1 MSVVTTGQITIADL
15 NDAVSATLSNET
27 FVAPSNPD
35 GSGSDL
41 TGAATTM
48 KVFLGGED
56 DSANWTV
63 AASVSSGVTGSLSG
77 KTYTVSS
84 LTANSGY
91 VDLTAS
97 RIGFPSITRRFS
109 LSKAR
114 KGNRGSVTT
123 ARSISGTAW
132 SNTEAATAISDAIA
146 DSPADGDMVT
156 QYNSAQ
162 KFSETR
168 VRKNAAWTKVTE
180 FFGGDVMV
188 KGSLTASKITI
199 GDTSNMVPDPD
210 FRDTESWQS
219 DITGFSFDN
228 GTSFEAADRV
238 CLINGFTSTGSAN
251 GYAGEIKTT
260 PITVE
265 PETDY
270 AVSVV
275 FRSNS
280 TNTEGVIQLVWVE
293 YNNAGA
299 QVGYNTLGTVE
310 MGSTAPVKISGRIKT
325 AATGARGV
333 FRVRL
338 QRNAAGNFM
347 GTVRFYNPVMRRAV
361 SGELVVDGSIEGK
374 HIGANTIKAKHLE
387 IGSRNLTLTGIAFE
401 HNSPSSNKVSWTA
414 GAIRY
419 VDDAGAVTSKTI
431 TASNATWSSGI
442 LYIYWAKGAT
452 ALSTTTNQSTAFDD
466 DNVLLATYEGGIKLD
481 ADYGR
486 TIIDG
491 SAIKTS
497 TIDVG
502 KLDTTSFT
510 NAGMSVFGG
519 VLKSDD
525 FAVGE
530 TGWRI
535 RATGEAEFESLIVRN
550 KNLADDAI
558 TADKV
563 MIGDYTN
570 LVPNGNFSDN
580 ALITAHWSGVTG
592 PGIARYLSKAEDTS
606 FTQTGERS
614 LLLQKNTGSETSSVS
629 ILSKKFIP
637 VEGGADYYAEI
648 AIRTNLA
655 AATAGCWYR
664 LMWYNHA
671 KTWIAQT
678 DAVGNAPITT
688 SWVKHGKKIVAPAGA
703 AFVRFQLYNTNHQ
716 TTTNNLIF
724 DRLIFRRANAAELIV
739 DGSIKGVHIESDTI
753 DTGHLKT
760 DSIKASKLK
769 IGDTS
774 NMVPDPD
781 FNDVAAWEFPITGY
795 SFVNGTAAEATSRMC
810 LIDGLVSTGTVNG
823 FLASLNT
830 KLVTVEPLTDYF
842 LAVVFRGETGVGE
855 GVAQLFYQERDYAG
869 EILSS
874 QNLGTYNLGSST
886 AVKLSGRV
894 TSHVNAASAQ
904 LRIRL
909 QRNAAGN
916 FNGILRFYNPIMRR
930 AVSAELIV
938 NGAIDATKV
947 TTGELITLGA
957 QIKDAT
963 IKDAHITNVSAAK
976 LLAGTALV
984 GSLTVSGKALSALKT
999 DAELG
1004 ASDPV
1009 GRINGGT
1016 TTINGGKITTG
1027 TIRAS
1032 KLQIGD
1038 TSNLFPDPMM
1048 VDPDVY
1054 SGSVSY
1060 AFSTT
1065 TESSAGSS
1073 TNFLQIASG
1082 QVGEVLSAPF
1092 PAEGSATYYVSS
1104 VMEVTGTGTG
1114 QPSLLVRFY
1123 SDLAGTTLISEEFVG
1138 TRSSTAWGRVSR
1150 NNVTAPSTTRSARFV
1165 FQQSVAAPSGR
1176 TSRWA
1181 EPIMRRSTDAKMIVN
1196 GTIDATK
1203 LVAGEVITGSAQ
1215 IRDATIVDAH
1225 ITDLSAAKLTAGT
1238 ALVGSL
1244 TVSGKALSALKSDA
1258 ELGASDPGTRINAG
1272 VTKINPGQ
1280 ITISGGTTL
1289 ANWRG
1294 SDTTKI
1300 NGGEIQTNT
1309 VTLEKLTAGT
1319 GRNLLMNTAFST
1331 MLGWSRAGSGGV
1343 HSASV
1348 LSKREGG
1355 GDWAGGNYPVLMLRQ
1370 AGTATDGYSDITSRH
1385 ITLPGTEFAGSVP
1398 VKPGVHYEASAQ
1410 ISTHRCG
1417 GVLLIMFFDRND
1429 TFISQVFS
1437 NLGADVQGSSTNP
1450 DDWVRYVVRAQAP
1463 ANAAYAGITARKY
1476 GTISGGDSYLFFH
1489 KPQIIETVAGATQ
1502 TAPYSPGGYTFIDGG
1517 SIITDSI
1524 EADRIKAGVITAD
1537 KMNTQSFTN
1546 EGLSL
1551 FGGAL
1556 QSDNYVPNASGWRIG
1571 KNGVAEFEDLTVRS
1585 KNIEAEA
1592 VTASKL
1598 KIGDASNMVL
1608 NDWSRGSTDG
1618 WTINDQIAFTF
1629 AGNTLSHS
1637 GWRLESKARDQA
1649 WSPFVPCTPSEWYY
1663 VSAWVY
1669 NNATEDANLVINS
1682 KDGTGANAYWGV
1694 VGTATKGAWVHLKG
1708 WWQAPGGATQ
1718 IRMLLQVA
1726 KTATGGNSTYWTKPV
1741 MRRASDRD
1749 MVVDGEITA
1758 GKLNVNSLETAGL
1771 SVFGGSLKSDN
1782 FVPGTSGWRI
1792 GKTGVAEFEDLI
1804 VRSKNIDLNAV
1815 SKLREVTLTGV
1826 TGATGNGSW
1835 VTAGSYAFNPEGDD
1849 PVSIWL
1855 CALGA
1860 LTPGSGVYGQL
1871 DVRILFRGT
1880 ERVLYEGAASWLGT
1894 NTGRTMINIA
1904 DRVTSGGSS
1913 SGTISIQAKANA
1925 GTFAL
1930 KNIRLL
1936 LGEFKR

>member
-27 FVAPSNPD
+27 FVAPANPD
-35 GSGSDL
+35 GGGPDL

-48 KVFLGGED
+48 KVFLGGVD

-63 AASVSSGVTGSLSG
+63 AAALSSGVTGSLSG
-77 KTYTVSS
+77 KTYTV
-84 LTANSGY
+84 TGMTVNSGY

-123 ARSISGTAW
+123 ARSIAGTAW
-132 SNTEAATAISDAIA
+132 SDSEAATAVASVNGDA
-146 DSPADGDMVT
+146 PAAGDMVT
-156 QYNSAQ
+156 LHNSAQ
-162 KFSETR
+162 KFSQTR
-168 VRKNAAWTKVTE
+168 VRQPDNSWSQVTE

-199 GDTSNMVPDPD
+199 GDTSNMIPDPD
-210 FRDTESWQS
+210 FRDTESWSS
-219 DITGFSFDN
+219 DITGFSFTN
-228 GTSFEAADRV
+228 GTSFEAADRI

-251 GYAGEIKTT
+251 GYAGDIKTT
-260 PITVE
+260 PITIE

-280 TNTEGVIQLVWVE
+280 TNTEGVIQLIWVE
-293 YNNAGA
+293 YDNAGA
-299 QVGYNTLGTVE
+299 QVGYVTVGSMQ
-310 MGSTAPVKISGRIKT
+310 MGNTAPVKISGRIKT

-374 HIGANTIKAKHLE
+374 HVKANTIKAKHLE

-401 HNSPSSNKVSWTA
+401 HNAPSINSVSWTT
-414 GAIRY
+414 GSIRY

-431 TASNATWSSGI
+431 TAGNAAWTSGV

-491 SAIKTS
+491 AAIKTGS
-497 TIDVG
+497 I
-502 KLDTTSFT
+502 TSVQIK
-510 NAGMSVFGG
+510 ADEIKSVN
-519 VLKSDD
+519 
-525 FAVGE
+525 
-530 TGWRI
+530 I
-535 RATGEAEFESLIVRN
+535 EA
-550 KNLADDAI
+550 DAI
-558 TADKV
+558 ETRH
-563 MIGDYTN
+563 I
-570 LVPNGNFSDN
+570 
-580 ALITAHWSGVTG
+580 
-592 PGIARYLSKAEDTS
+592 KAGT
-606 FTQTGERS
+606 
-614 LLLQKNTGSETSSVS
+614 
-629 ILSKKFIP
+629 
-637 VEGGADYYAEI
+637 
-648 AIRTNLA
+648 IR
-655 AATAGCWYR
+655 
-664 LMWYNHA
+664 
-671 KTWIAQT
+671 
-678 DAVGNAPITT
+678 
-688 SWVKHGKKIVAPAGA
+688 
-703 AFVRFQLYNTNHQ
+703 
-716 TTTNNLIF
+716 
-724 DRLIFRRANAAELIV
+724 
-739 DGSIKGVHIESDTI
+739 
-753 DTGHLKT
+753 
-760 DSIKASKLK
+760 ASKLQ

-774 NMVPDPD
+774 NLFPDPMMVD
-781 FNDVAAWEFPITGY
+781 PDMYSGAVAYGLHSSTESIAGSSTNFLQINAGSVGEVLSAPFP
-795 SFVNGTAAEATSRMC
+795 AEGSANYYVASVME
-810 LIDGLVSTGTVNG
+810 VSSTGTGQPTLLVR
-823 FLASLNT
+823 FYSDLAG
-830 KLVTVEPLTDYF
+830 TVMISEEVIGTRTSTTWGR
-842 LAVVFRGETGVGE
+842 VFRNDVTAPSTTRSARFVFQQN
-855 GVAQLFYQERDYAG
+855 VA
-869 EILSS
+869 
-874 QNLGTYNLGSST
+874 TP
-886 AVKLSGRV
+886 SGRN
-894 TSHVNAASAQ
+894 SRWAE
-904 LRIRL
+904 
-909 QRNAAGN
+909 
-916 FNGILRFYNPIMRR
+916 PIMRR
-930 AVSAELIV
+930 STDAKMIV
-938 NGAIDATKV
+938 NGTIDATKLV
-947 TTGELITLGA
+947 SGEVITGSA
-957 QIKDAT
+957 QIRDA
-963 IKDAHITNVSAAK
+963 IINDAHIESVSAAK
-976 LLAGTALV
+976 LTAGTALV
-984 GSLTVSGKALSALKT
+984 GSLTVSGKALSALKD

-1027 TIRAS
+1027 TIEAAQIKAETIGASKLIVRDMTNLVPNGQFDDGEDISDYWGSISGAGNRSYFLRSSDSGYSKTGVRSICLQKNAGSTGSINVEMIRYFPVEEDSILYCETAIRTLGTATAAGCYFRVKFFSSSKSYISQHDVISNGPIPATWTKYSKQITVPAGACFARIQLYNHSTQTTTDTLLFDRLVVRKAGAAELIVDGSIKGSHIESDTIDTGHLKAGSIRAS
-1032 KLQIGD
+1032 KLRIGD
-1038 TSNLFPDPMM
+1038 TSNMVPDPDFNDTSAW
-1048 VDPDVY
+1048 VSSFSQFAFANGGANEAASRICTISGLTSTGSANGFVGDIRTTEITVEPDTDY
-1054 SGSVSY
+1054 NISVVFRSNSTSTKGVIQLRWLEY
-1060 AFSTT
+1060 DNTGAQIADRIFASFSMG
-1065 TESSAGSS
+1065 ESSAASRVSGKFKTTS
-1073 TNFLQIASG
+1073 TASRGVLRIRLQRSAAGNF
-1082 QVGEVLSAPF
+1082 
-1092 PAEGSATYYVSS
+1092 
-1104 VMEVTGTGTG
+1104 MGT
-1114 QPSLLVRFY
+1114 VRFY
-1123 SDLAGTTLISEEFVG
+1123 NPV
-1138 TRSSTAWGRVSR
+1138 V
-1150 NNVTAPSTTRSARFV
+1150 
-1165 FQQSVAAPSGR
+1165 
-1176 TSRWA
+1176 
-1181 EPIMRRSTDAKMIVN
+1181 RRSVSAELIVE

-1203 LVAGEVITGSAQ
+1203 LVSGEVITKSAQ
-1215 IRDATIVDAH
+1215 IKDAIINDAH
-1225 ITDLSAAKLTAGT
+1225 IADLSAGKLTAGS
-1238 ALVGSL
+1238 ALAGSI

-1258 ELGASDPGTRINAG
+1258 ELGASDPGARINSG

-1309 VTLEKLTAGT
+1309 VTLEKLAAGT
-1319 GRNLLMNTAFST
+1319 GRNLLMNTAFAT

-1355 GDWAGGNYPVLMLRQ
+1355 EDWAGGNYPVLMLRQ
-1370 AGTATDGYSDITSRH
+1370 TGTATDGYSDITSRH

-1398 VKPGVHYEASAQ
+1398 VKPGVYYEASAQ

-1417 GVLLIMFFDRND
+1417 GVLLIMFFDRNSA
-1429 TFISQVFS
+1429 FISQVFS
-1437 NLGADVQGSSTNP
+1437 NLGTDVQGSSTNP

-1476 GTISGGDSYLFFH
+1476 GTTSGGDSYLFFH

-1502 TAPYSPGGYTFIDGG
+1502 AAPYSPGGYTYIDGG
-1517 SIITDSI
+1517 SIVTDSI

-1537 KMNTQSFTN
+1537 KMNTGSFSTA
-1546 EGLSL
+1546 GLSL

-1556 QSDNYVPNASGWRIG
+1556 QSDNYVPNTSGWRIG
-1571 KNGVAEFEDLTVRS
+1571 KNGVAEFEDLLVRS
-1585 KNIEAEA
+1585 KNIEPEA

-1598 KIGDASNMVL
+1598 KIGDPSNMVL

-1618 WTINDQIAFTF
+1618 WTIGGQIAFTF
-1629 AGNTLSHS
+1629 AANTLSHS
-1637 GWRLESKARDQA
+1637 GWRLESNARDQA

-1663 VSAWVY
+1663 VSVWVY
-1669 NNATEDANLVINS
+1669 NNATETANLVINS
-1682 KDGTGANAYWGV
+1682 RDGNGANSYWGV
-1694 VGTATKGAWVHLKG
+1694 VGTTTKGAWVHLKG

-1726 KTATGGNSTYWTKPV
+1726 KTSTGGNSTYWTKPV

-1758 GKLNVNSLETAGL
+1758 GKLNVTSLETAGL

-1815 SKLREVTLTGV
+1815 SKLREVTLAGV
-1826 TGATGNGSW
+1826 TGETGNGNW
-1835 VTAGSYAFNPEGDD
+1835 VTAGSYVFTPEGDD

>member
-63 AASVSSGVTGSLSG
+63 AASASSGVTGSLSG

-199 GDTSNMVPDPD
+199 GDTSNMIPDPD
-210 FRDTESWQS
+210 FRDTESWLS
-219 DITGFSFDN
+219 DITGFSFAN

-260 PITVE
+260 TITVE

-299 QVGYNTLGTVE
+299 QVGYTTLGSVE

-361 SGELVVDGSIEGK
+361 SGELIVDGAITAKQIAAEAITASKIRVGDTQNLIQNGDFSDGLDGWARFMGSVVASDEASGPSRYAVILTRTTTENSLTTVANFNSTTDKTGVAVNAGDRFYMECWVYSTVAGPVTHDMVVRRPGGVLQGGAAFPSVSVPASTWTKVTGNATITQSGKLFFRLQNMIDNSTLYVSNVRLLRRNAAELIVDGSIEGK

-419 VDDAGAVTSKTI
+419 VDDAGVVTSKTI
-431 TASNATWSSGI
+431 TASNATWSSGV
-442 LYIYWAKGAT
+442 LYIYWVKGAT
-452 ALSTTTNQSTAFDD
+452 VLSTTTNQSTAFDD

-491 SAIKTS
+491 SAIKTG

-525 FAVGE
+525 FAVGD

-592 PGIARYLSKAEDTS
+592 PGIARYLSKADDAS
-606 FTQTGERS
+606 YTQTGERS
-614 LLLQKNTGSETSSVS
+614 LLLQKNIGSENSSVS

-637 VEGGADYYAEI
+637 VEGGADYYAET
-648 AIRTNLA
+648 AIRTNQTEA
-655 AATAGCWYR
+655 VAGAWFRIIWYD
-664 LMWYNHA
+664 HA
-671 KTWIAQT
+671 KAQIGLIDVAT
-678 DAVGNAPITT
+678 NAPITA
-688 SWVKHGKKIVAPAGA
+688 SWVKRSKKVVAPTGA
-703 AFVRFQLYNTNHQ
+703 AFARFQLYNTDHQ
-716 TTTNNLIF
+716 TTTRNLFF

-781 FNDVAAWEFPITGY
+781 FNDVAAWDFPITGY
-795 SFVNGTAAEATSRMC
+795 SFVNGTAAEATNRMC
-810 LIDGLVSTGTVNG
+810 LINGLVSTGTASG

-886 AVKLSGRV
+886 PVKLSGRV
-894 TSHVNAASAQ
+894 KSHANAASAQ

-938 NGAIDATKV
+938 NGSIDATKV
-947 TTGELITLGA
+947 TTGELITVSA
-957 QIKDAT
+957 QIK
-963 IKDAHITNVSAAK
+963 
-976 LLAGTALV
+976 
-984 GSLTVSGKALSALKT
+984 
-999 DAELG
+999 
-1004 ASDPV
+1004 
-1009 GRINGGT
+1009 
-1016 TTINGGKITTG
+1016 
-1027 TIRAS
+1027 
-1032 KLQIGD
+1032 
-1038 TSNLFPDPMM
+1038 
-1048 VDPDVY
+1048 
-1054 SGSVSY
+1054 
-1060 AFSTT
+1060 
-1065 TESSAGSS
+1065 
-1073 TNFLQIASG
+1073 
-1082 QVGEVLSAPF
+1082 
-1092 PAEGSATYYVSS
+1092 
-1104 VMEVTGTGTG
+1104 
-1114 QPSLLVRFY
+1114 
-1123 SDLAGTTLISEEFVG
+1123 
-1138 TRSSTAWGRVSR
+1138 
-1150 NNVTAPSTTRSARFV
+1150 
-1165 FQQSVAAPSGR
+1165 
-1176 TSRWA
+1176 
-1181 EPIMRRSTDAKMIVN
+1181 
-1196 GTIDATK
+1196 
-1203 LVAGEVITGSAQ
+1203 
-1215 IRDATIVDAH
+1215 DATIVDAH
-1225 ITDLSAAKLTAGT
+1225 ITNLSAAKLLAGT

-1300 NGGEIQTNT
+1300 NGGAIQTNT
-1309 VTLEKLTAGT
+1309 VTLEKLAAGT

-1370 AGTATDGYSDITSRH
+1370 TGTATDGYTDIASRH

-1398 VKPGVHYEASAQ
+1398 VKPGAYYEASAQ

-1417 GVLLIMFFDRND
+1417 GVLLIMFFDRNSA
-1429 TFISQVFS
+1429 FISQVFS

-1476 GTISGGDSYLFFH
+1476 GTTSGGDSYLFFH

-1556 QSDNYVPNASGWRIG
+1556 QSDNYVPNTSGWRIS
-1571 KNGVAEFEDLTVRS
+1571 KLGVAEFEDLTVRS

-1598 KIGDASNMVL
+1598 KMGDLSNMVV

-1618 WTINDQIAFTF
+1618 WTIGGQIAFTF
-1629 AGNTLSHS
+1629 ATNTLAHS
-1637 GWRLESKARDQA
+1637 GWRLESNARDQA
-1649 WSPFVPCTPSEWYY
+1649 WSPFVPCTPGEWYY
-1663 VSAWVY
+1663 VSAWV
-1669 NNATEDANLVINS
+1669 NNHAAEDANLVINS
-1682 KDGTGANAYWGV
+1682 MDGNGANAFWGV
-1694 VGTATKGAWVHLKG
+1694 VGTATKEGWVHLKG
-1708 WWQAPGGATQ
+1708 WWQAPGGATR
-1718 IRMLLQVA
+1718 IRLLLQVA
-1726 KTATGGNSTYWTKPV
+1726 KSATGGNSTYWTKPV
-1741 MRRASDRD
+1741 MRRATDRN

-1758 GKLNVNSLETAGL
+1758 DKLNVQSLETRGL
-1771 SVFGGSLKSDN
+1771 SVFGGSIKSDN
-1782 FVPGTSGWRI
+1782 YEFGNRGWRI
-1792 GKTGVAEFEDLI
+1792 SNNGVAEFEDLI

-1815 SKLREVTLTGV
+1815 SKLREVTLVGV

-1860 LTPGSGVYGQL
+1860 LTPGSSVYGQL

-1880 ERVLYEGAASWLGT
+1880 ERVLYEGAASWLGA

-1904 DRVTSGGSS
+1904 DRVASGGSS
-1913 SGTISIQAKANA
+1913 SGTISIQAKANV
-1925 GTFAL
+1925 GTFSL